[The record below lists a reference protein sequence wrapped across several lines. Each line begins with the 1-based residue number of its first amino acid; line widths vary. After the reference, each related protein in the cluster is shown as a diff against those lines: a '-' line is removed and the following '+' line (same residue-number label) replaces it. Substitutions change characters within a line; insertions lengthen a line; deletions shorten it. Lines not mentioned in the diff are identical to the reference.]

1 MTFSHHHVLIAQC
14 HKDPPPLLSYL
25 AALTSSHAIK
35 YEPDN
40 YNLEQIQM
48 PCVVNRIKW
57 LQIWFFLFL
66 NIIVVFNWKRQNQSR
81 GDTEQRLTLQSHAC

>member
-14 HKDPPPLLSYL
+14 HEDPPPLLSYL

-48 PCVVNRIKW
+48 PCVVNRIK
-57 LQIWFFLFL
+57 
-66 NIIVVFNWKRQNQSR
+66 
-81 GDTEQRLTLQSHAC
+81 

>member
-57 LQIWFFLFL
+57 LQIRFFSFFKHKK
-66 NIIVVFNWKRQNQSR
+66 IEIFVFFNCS
-81 GDTEQRLTLQSHAC
+81 L